1 MGKAEEEQPL
11 PIAGE
16 GELRAHQNA
25 ENRRCCWRIRHDI
38 VASFMLEKPVSLL
51 EDHIL
56 QLEDEILDEISVSN
70 TKVDILS
77 LETSALSN
85 KTKVVFA
92 VDSDVK
98 STSISPTAK
107 ALIQDNF
114 VYILIHQSNMS
125 LTTASLFGN
134 PASFEVLK
142 FKGGIAVAPLQKAFT
157 LQKVQIVFNFTLNF
171 SIEELQVYFDEL
183 TQQLK
188 SGLHLSP
195 SEGLDY
201 KEVIKDISAM
211 IFHQI
216 LINPKGS
223 TVDPPT
229 IVRSQVFLVVG
240 VPSKSRQKQLAQ
252 TITGSHEK
260 NLGLNHT
267 VFGRVKQVS
276 LSSTVNGSAGD
287 SNFAPPISPSP
298 TPKSAP
304 VNWRQSPIPVPALA
318 PAPVPNPHKIHK
330 AEPPA
335 PPPFGPNWRSP
346 TKEIRHRRMPPVA
359 SPVSAPNVA
368 PFVEPKR
375 EASAPSPHNVRTS
388 RPLPNVVYAVV
399 PPPSMSISDAEP
411 PDKTHSIS
419 HFSSSGKRNK
429 AKTREL
435 CSGAGGSKAK
445 SPKGHP
451 CFRLSEY
458 MCFVRVNTD

>member
-70 TKVDILS
+70 TKVFPVDILS

-92 VDSDVK
+92 VDSDDK

-195 SEGLDY
+195 SENLF
-201 KEVIKDISAM
+201 IS
-211 IFHQI
+211 

-229 IVRSQVFLVVG
+229 IVRSQVFMVVG

-252 TITGSHEK
+252 TITGSHDK

-287 SNFAPPISPSP
+287 SNFAPAISPSP
-298 TPKSAP
+298 TPRRSAP

-335 PPPFGPNWRSP
+335 PPPFGPNRRSP

-375 EASAPSPHNVRTS
+375 EASAPSPHKVRTS

-429 AKTREL
+429 AKTKTLQRSRRGARPKAQKGIHA
-435 CSGAGGSKAK
+435 SG
-445 SPKGHP
+445 
-451 CFRLSEY
+451 
-458 MCFVRVNTD
+458 

>member
-1 MGKAEEEQPL
+1 
-11 PIAGE
+11 
-16 GELRAHQNA
+16 
-25 ENRRCCWRIRHDI
+25 
-38 VASFMLEKPVSLL
+38 MLEKPVSLL

-195 SEGLDY
+195 SENLF
-201 KEVIKDISAM
+201 IS
-211 IFHQI
+211 

-287 SNFAPPISPSP
+287 SNFAPPISPPP
-298 TPKSAP
+298 T
-304 VNWRQSPIPVPALA
+304 PVPALA

-375 EASAPSPHNVRTS
+375 EASAPSPHKVRTS

-419 HFSSSGKRNK
+419 HFSSSASTGIVYPYIWAFLLFLIALR
-429 AKTREL
+429 
-435 CSGAGGSKAK
+435 
-445 SPKGHP
+445 P
-451 CFRLSEY
+451 
-458 MCFVRVNTD
+458 